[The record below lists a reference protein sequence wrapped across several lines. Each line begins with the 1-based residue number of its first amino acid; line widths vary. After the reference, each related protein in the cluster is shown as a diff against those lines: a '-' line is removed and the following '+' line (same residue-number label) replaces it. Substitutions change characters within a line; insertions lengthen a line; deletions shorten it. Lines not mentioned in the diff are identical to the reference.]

1 MSIFTIVGVIVGAW
15 AMLSLVGAERQQG
28 LTECR
33 RRAVLDAVKAAK
45 AADASAQ
52 AAQATAAAAAAKTP
66 PAQAKPAA
74 PTAKIAARPTPAPAK
89 KR

>member
-45 AADASAQ
+45 VADASAQ
-52 AAQATAAAAAAKTP
+52 AAQATAAAAKTA

-74 PTAKIAARPTPAPAK
+74 PAAKIAARPTPAPAK